1 MLRGGSVGDPKHS
14 RHLDFGDVAAT
25 WSVIEK
31 LGIASIV
38 DEVVGPRRSDD
49 GASMGTYISFAVLN
63 RVVAPTSKLGFV

>member
-1 MLRGGSVGDPKHS
+1 M
-14 RHLDFGDVAAT
+14 
-25 WSVIEK
+25 IEK